1 MVANE
6 MKFTG
11 AEGAIIE
18 EEERKFFKGNHFSF
32 CFMEPNL
39 MLVARDKRS
48 SYKLLGLES

>member
-1 MVANE
+1 

-32 CFMEPNL
+32 CFMDQAQL
-39 MLVARDKRS
+39 DVGS
-48 SYKLLGLES
+48 